1 MQVIRTSDGDND
13 SSSDEGFVVHSQ
25 LGYALRS
32 SRPFPIADEAVSSRF
47 LDLGH
52 FAFNPLSFSGLFHPG
67 SPPLHS
73 PMASNK

>member
-13 SSSDEGFVVHSQ
+13 FSSDEGFVAHPQ

-32 SRPFPIADEAVSSRF
+32 SHPFPIADEAVSPRF
-47 LDLGH
+47 PDVGH
-52 FAFNPLSFSGLFHPG
+52 LTFYPLSFSGLFHVG
-67 SPPLHS
+67 SPPLRS